1 MDKLR
6 PALGSIRPTIMHN
19 LGEAPAS
26 ARPEPTVSADVA
38 VGVPNE
44 DRAGFE
50 WMSETDFCEKYS
62 SALLLF

>member
-19 LGEAPAS
+19 LGEVPAS
-26 ARPEPTVSADVA
+26 ARPESSVSADVA

-44 DRAGFE
+44 DRDGFE
-50 WMSETDFCEKYS
+50 WMSEEDFCQKYS
-62 SALLLF
+62 SELQ